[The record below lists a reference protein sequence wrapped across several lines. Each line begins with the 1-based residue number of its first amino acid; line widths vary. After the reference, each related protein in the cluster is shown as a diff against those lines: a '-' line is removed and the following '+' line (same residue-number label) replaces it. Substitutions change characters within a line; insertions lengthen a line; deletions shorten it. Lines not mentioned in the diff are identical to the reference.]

1 MIIIGFKNNQF
12 TIELPKLIDKLHV
25 LSVLQNKILTTKG
38 LIFELA
44 NCNQTDLY
52 NEFCH
57 EVC

>member
-38 LIFELA
+38 LIFELTS
-44 NCNQTDLY
+44 CNQTDLY
-52 NEFCH
+52 SEFCR